1 MEISYKIIG
10 RHIQVARKQHKFT
23 QEYMAEKLKMSV
35 AHYGRLER
43 GERQINL
50 ERLAQISVLLG
61 VPIAQLLEGCL
72 PESDSI
78 IAENAIEKPFLSQM
92 SRYSH
97 FCREE
102 TLDRMLRICDVLAS
116 EDAVR

>member
-10 RHIQVARKQHKFT
+10 RHIQAARKQHKLT
-23 QEYMAEKLKMSV
+23 QEHMAEKLKMSV

-61 VPIAQLLEGCL
+61 APMAQLLEGCL
-72 PESDSI
+72 PEGDSI
-78 IAENAIEKPFLSQM
+78 ISENAVEEPFLNQM
-92 SRYSH
+92 SRYPH

-102 TLDRMLRICDVLAS
+102 TLDRMLRVCDALAS
-116 EDAVR
+116 EDAEQ

>member
-10 RHIQVARKQHKFT
+10 RHIQAARKQHKFT

-61 VPIAQLLEGCL
+61 VTMAQLLEGCL
-72 PESDSI
+72 PDSDSI
-78 IAENAIEKPFLSQM
+78 IAENAGEKPFLNQM
-92 SRYSH
+92 ARYPR
-97 FCREE
+97 FCKEE
-102 TLDRMLRICDVLAS
+102 TLSRMLRVCDALAS
-116 EDAVR
+116 EDADQ

>member
-10 RHIQVARKQHKFT
+10 RHIRTARKQHKFT
-23 QEYMAEKLKMSV
+23 QECVAENLKMSV

-61 VPIAQLLEGCL
+61 VSMVQLLEGCL

-78 IAENAIEKPFLSQM
+78 IAENPPEKPFLSKM
-92 SRYSH
+92 SRYPH
-97 FCREE
+97 YCREE
-102 TLDRMLRICDVLAS
+102 TLDRMLRVCDVLAS
-116 EDAVR
+116 EDADQ

>member
-10 RHIQVARKQHKFT
+10 RHIQAARKQHKFT

-61 VPIAQLLEGCL
+61 VPMAQLLEGCL

-78 IAENAIEKPFLSQM
+78 IAENEVEKTFLNQM
-92 SRYSH
+92 ARYPR

-102 TLDRMLRICDVLAS
+102 TLNRMLRVCDVLAS
-116 EDAVR
+116 EDNVQ

>member
-10 RHIQVARKQHKFT
+10 RHIRAARKQHKFT

-61 VPIAQLLEGCL
+61 IPMAQLLEGCL
-72 PESDSI
+72 PDSDSI
-78 IAENAIEKPFLSQM
+78 IAENQPEEPFLNKM
-92 SRYSH
+92 SRYPRY
-97 FCREE
+97 CREE
-102 TLDRMLRICDVLAS
+102 TLDRMLRVCDALAS
-116 EDAVR
+116 EDADQ